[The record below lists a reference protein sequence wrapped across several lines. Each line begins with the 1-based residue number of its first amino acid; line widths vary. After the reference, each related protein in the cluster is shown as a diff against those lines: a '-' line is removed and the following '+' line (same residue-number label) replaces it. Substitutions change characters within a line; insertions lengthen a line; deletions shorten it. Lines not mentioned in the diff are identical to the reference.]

1 MGPDQRMV
9 GMGLEWMMLVATSCL
24 AGWHMKLKMIDLP
37 RVVENSFVSDYQ
49 LGREIV
55 W

>member
-1 MGPDQRMV
+1 MDDDCGNLLP
-9 GMGLEWMMLVATSCL
+9 
-24 AGWHMKLKMIDLP
+24 GWLPGWYMKLKMIDLP

>member
-1 MGPDQRMV
+1 MDDACGN
-9 GMGLEWMMLVATSCL
+9 LL
-24 AGWHMKLKMIDLP
+24 APGWYMKLKMIDLP

-49 LGREIV
+49 FGREIV